1 MCFANG
7 VNCFR
12 IGCSKQGDFY
22 SLFSSFSVSTAETFQ
37 VQYIQQGILEIDTTN
52 ARWMHKV
59 STNSSMAYSYYGEI
73 EPMTLLDRDIQY
85 MYNVSKFEFQ
95 TPILINGSAVVKLVG
110 SHSLYV
116 SSKEG
121 IYIGVDIDVGTPKPH
136 EDKVVGGFCVSGSQA
151 SGI

>member
-1 MCFANG
+1 
-7 VNCFR
+7 
-12 IGCSKQGDFY
+12 
-22 SLFSSFSVSTAETFQ
+22 
-37 VQYIQQGILEIDTTN
+37 
-52 ARWMHKV
+52 MHKV

-73 EPMTLLDRDIQY
+73 QSKKLQDGNTQY
-85 MYNVSKFEFQ
+85 RVSKFEFQ

-121 IYIGVDIDVGTPKPH
+121 IYIGVDIDVGKPKARLNRT
-136 EDKVVGGFCVSGSQA
+136 VGGFCVSGSRA